1 MSYFAAG
8 LVRSAGGW
16 TGEEVDLKGV
26 EDVDGV
32 ADLLRDL
39 LPEDD
44 AKDAIALLMVEEND
58 EYVAIMR
65 VQGDLDPRVFL
76 SDSRSPQSSDIAAAL
91 YDGAPPIVEEE
102 DEDGDSAKPQAEA
115 VGDTTLLADLGT
127 SSDDLLEL
135 CGEEGMLPGDIITA
149 ICERAGALDVLEG
162 LREG

>member
-44 AKDAIALLMVEEND
+44 RDAVGLLMVEEND

-65 VQGDLDPRVFL
+65 VEGDLDPRVFL
-76 SDSRSPQSSDIAAAL
+76 SDSRSAQSSDIAAAL
-91 YDGAPPIVEEE
+91 YDGAPPVVEDD
-102 DEDGDSAKPQAEA
+102 DEDSDSAKPQAEA

-127 SSDDLLEL
+127 SADDLLEL